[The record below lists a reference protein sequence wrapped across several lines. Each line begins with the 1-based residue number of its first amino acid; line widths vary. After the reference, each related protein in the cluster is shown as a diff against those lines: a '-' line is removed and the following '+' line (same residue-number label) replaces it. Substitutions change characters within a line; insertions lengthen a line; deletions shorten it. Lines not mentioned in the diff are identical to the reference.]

1 MKRIISFSVLVLLW
15 LSVCT
20 SVGNAESDPPL
31 LPVVILQHSDG
42 TQIWGRV
49 IVLNDDSLVVRR
61 MEDLHSVTV
70 EPEKVVR
77 VYRVERKSSNIPLSI
92 LSGTLVMAGT
102 WAAVAAVNDGKITS
116 GSAIMAGAIGAV
128 PSVFAAVTV
137 SNWTRKYRIIPLD
150 VLDPQGTLDLHR
162 MKMVLQQ

>member
-1 MKRIISFSVLVLLW
+1 MKHIVPFSVLVLLW
-15 LSVCT
+15 LSVST
-20 SVGNAESDPPL
+20 SAWSAESTPPL

-49 IVLNDDSLVVRR
+49 IVLSDDSLVVRR
-61 MEDLHSVTV
+61 MDDLHPVV
-70 EPEKVVR
+70 VNPENVVK

-92 LSGTLVMAGT
+92 LTGTLVMAGT
-102 WAAVAAVNDGKITS
+102 WAVVVAANDGDISS
-116 GSAIMAGAIGAV
+116 GSAILAGTIGAV

-150 VLDPQGTLDLHR
+150 VLNPEGTLDLHR